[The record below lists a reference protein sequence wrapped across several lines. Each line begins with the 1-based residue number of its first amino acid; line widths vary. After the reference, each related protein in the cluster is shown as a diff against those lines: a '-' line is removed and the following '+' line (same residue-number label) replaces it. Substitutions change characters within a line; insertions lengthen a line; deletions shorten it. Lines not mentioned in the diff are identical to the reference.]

1 MCRSAFFRTLAGLL
15 AGTHAVGPL
24 PIGGLPTEARCRKAP
39 PCERPAR
46 GVDRPPVAAA
56 CR

>member
-1 MCRSAFFRTLAGLL
+1 MCRSVFFRTLAGLL

-24 PIGGLPTEARCRKAP
+24 PIDGLPSDARCRKTAP
-39 PCERPAR
+39 REPLARCTARTPA
-46 GVDRPPVAAA
+46 VAA

>member
-24 PIGGLPTEARCRKAP
+24 PIDGLPTEARCKAP
-39 PCERPAR
+39 PRDAAGRCAAR
-46 GVDRPPVAAA
+46 APAAA
-56 CR
+56 TCR